1 MTDTPRLHGRT
12 AVRPS
17 TDVIFRELEGE
28 GVLLDLA
35 SGRYF
40 GLNAIGTRVW
50 TLLSEGAAVDD
61 AIAAIAAECGVH
73 RRDIAR
79 DIDDFLEALAARGL
93 LVSAPPEP

>member
-1 MTDTPRLHGRT
+1 MTDTPRLHRRT

-50 TLLSEGAAVDD
+50 TFLAAGATIDD
-61 AIAAIAAECGVH
+61 AIAAIAAECDADGEQVE
-73 RRDIAR
+73 R